1 MIKRKALKGMMPM
14 RVSGLK
20 NGEAIYEGDQNKNY
34 LTKVVVHSEVEWE
47 RILLYNMLKLMTH
60 GWTDSI

>member
-34 LTKVVVHSEVEWE
+34 LTKVVVHSEVE
-47 RILLYNMLKLMTH
+47 
-60 GWTDSI
+60 

>member
-1 MIKRKALKGMMPM
+1 M
-14 RVSGLK
+14 RVSGWK
-20 NGEAIYEGDQNKNY
+20 NGEAIYEGDQNENY

-47 RILLYNMLKLMTH
+47 RILLYNMLELMTH